1 MGAHGHDDK
10 NEPKADDPIDA
21 TPRHYTQ
28 TRMQPRAR
36 PQWDPAE
43 VAKQYLDDMEEGGR
57 LHFKKKKDAP
67 SS

>member
-10 NEPKADDPIDA
+10 HEEKADDPIKA

-43 VAKQYLDDMEEGGR
+43 VAKKYLDDMEEGDR
-57 LHFKKKKDAP
+57 LHFKKKKDAKE
-67 SS
+67 S